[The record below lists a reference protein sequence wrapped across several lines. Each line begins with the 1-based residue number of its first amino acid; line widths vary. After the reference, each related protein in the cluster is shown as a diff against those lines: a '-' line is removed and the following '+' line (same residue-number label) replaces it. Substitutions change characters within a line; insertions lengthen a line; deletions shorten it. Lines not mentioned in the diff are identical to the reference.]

1 MRLVFAGTP
10 AAAVPTLRRLAAEH
24 EVVAVVTRPD
34 APLGR
39 KRILTPSPVA
49 QEADALGIGVIKAAR
64 LDEEATGRIAALRPE
79 LGVIVAY
86 GGLVREPLLST
97 PEHGWIN
104 LHFSLLPAW
113 RGAAPVQ
120 RALIAG
126 DAELGA
132 TVFQL
137 VPALDAGDVHAM
149 RVFPVAEDATAD
161 DALAS
166 LADDGAGL
174 TAEAIAAIADGTAR
188 PAPQQGE
195 PTHAAKLDLSD
206 GLLEWTEP
214 ADGVFARYRGV
225 TSEPGA
231 HTTID
236 GAALK
241 IRELA
246 RAQDAD
252 PLPPGELRGAK
263 GGVLVGTGTRP
274 LLLVRVQPAG
284 KPAMA
289 AADWYRGLRVPDGA
303 SVRLGAAEA
312 PNAGRAAR

>member
-10 AAAVPTLRRLAAEH
+10 AAAVPTLRFLAAQH
-24 EVVAVVTRPD
+24 EIVAVVTRPD

-49 QEADALGIGVIKAAR
+49 QEAEALGIPIIKAAR
-64 LDEEATGRIAALRPE
+64 LDDEATARIAALRPE

-97 PEHGWIN
+97 PVHGWIN

-137 VPALDAGDVHAM
+137 VPELDAGDVHAE
-149 RVFPVAEDATAD
+149 RVFSVPDDATAD
-161 DALAS
+161 AVLAS
-166 LADDGAGL
+166 LAVDGAGL
-174 TAEAIAAIADGTAR
+174 TAEAVAAIADGSAR
-188 PAPQQGE
+188 PRPQRGE
-195 PTHAAKLDLSD
+195 VTHAAKLGLAD
-206 GLLEWTEP
+206 GLLSWHEP
-214 ADGVFARYRGV
+214 AEAVFARYRGV

-236 GAALK
+236 DAPLK
-241 IRELA
+241 VRELA
-246 RAQDAD
+246 RTQDAD
-252 PLPPGELRGAK
+252 PLPPGELRGVK
-263 GGVLVGTGTRP
+263 GGVLVGTGSAP
-274 LLLVRVQPAG
+274 LLLVQVQPAG
-284 KPAMA
+284 KAAMD
-289 AADWYRGLRVPDGA
+289 AADWFRGLRVPDGET
-303 SVRLGAAEA
+303 VRLGED
-312 PNAGRAAR
+312 AGRGEA